1 MLVLS
6 GNLDA
11 TALKNYDE
19 RLRVK
24 SVSGPTPPRRRS
36 SRNDAVEEEMPAMDE
51 GDEMEVRLHCIN

>member
-11 TALKNYDE
+11 TALQKYDE

-24 SVSGPTPPRRRS
+24 CVSGPTPPRRRS
-36 SRNDAVEEEMPAMDE
+36 SRNDAVKEEEHAMDD
-51 GDEMEVRLHCIN
+51 GDETEVSETSLH